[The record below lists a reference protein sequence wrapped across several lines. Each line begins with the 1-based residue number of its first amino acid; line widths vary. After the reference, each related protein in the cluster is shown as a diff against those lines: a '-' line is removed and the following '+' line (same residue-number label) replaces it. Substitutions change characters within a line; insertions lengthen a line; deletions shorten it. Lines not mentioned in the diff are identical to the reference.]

1 MLQLNKSQTT
11 NTVAFYPDTPITG
24 SAVSVRFTG
33 SQDYDRHNTEFDGSV
48 ISNLN
53 NTPWVIAQIAGTT
66 LPSASGFYTLNVYEL
81 LPAAL
86 VEWENA
92 TFKWD
97 QYSQTWDN
105 AQRDPTPGDLLTTL
119 RAFNSGSDVTPIAQY
134 VSPNE
139 NGAYTTYIG

>member
-66 LPSASGFYTLNVYEL
+66 LPSASGIYIECIRIITCCFSRMGKCNI
-81 LPAAL
+81 
-86 VEWENA
+86 
-92 TFKWD
+92 
-97 QYSQTWDN
+97 QMGSI
-105 AQRDPTPGDLLTTL
+105 LT
-119 RAFNSGSDVTPIAQY
+119 NMG
-134 VSPNE
+134 
-139 NGAYTTYIG
+139 